1 MIASQVMQIQPVPM
15 DGKVLIERTDFEA
28 MQTMC
33 MKAQILLNIQE
44 AEKEYAKTGISYDGR
59 KVLADLKGKYANR
72 I

>member
-1 MIASQVMQIQPVPM
+1 MQIQPVPM